1 MQKDCHI
8 EINIAEQRL
17 RLFNGNDLAKEYSI
31 STAKNGPGEQL
42 DSECTPRGEHI
53 ITEKIGD
60 GCKPNTVFVSRE
72 STGELYHPK
81 LREQFPDRDWIL
93 TRILWLTGTESGRN
107 QGGDVDS
114 HDRYIYIHG
123 IVMPGAG
130 VSSGSVASG
139 SRPSAELAGMCTRA
153 NPKSKSLTAP
163 AVVRKIFPGLMSR

>member
-8 EINIAEQRL
+8 EIKISEQRL

-31 STAKNGPGEQL
+31 STAKNGPGEQM

-53 ITEKIGD
+53 ITEKFGD
-60 GCKPNTVFVSRE
+60 GCEVNTVLVARE
-72 STGELYHPK
+72 STGELYHPQ

-123 IVMPGAG
+123 APDDVKMGEP
-130 VSSGSVASG
+130 G
-139 SRPSAELAGMCTRA
+139 SRGCIRMRNEDVIELFNQIEVDT
-153 NPKSKSLTAP
+153 KVLISE
-163 AVVRKIFPGLMSR
+163 F

>member
-8 EINIAEQRL
+8 EINITEQRL
-17 RLFNGNDLAKEYSI
+17 RLFNGNDLVKEYSI

-93 TRILWLTGTESGRN
+93 TRILWLTGTELGRN

-123 IVMPGAG
+123 SPDDIEMGTP
-130 VSSGSVASG
+130 G
-139 SRPSAELAGMCTRA
+139 SRGCIRMRNEDVIELF
-153 NPKSKSLTAP
+153 KQV
-163 AVVRKIFPGLMSR
+163 AVDTKVLISER